1 MRTGPASSIWTGFE
15 ILFAVFAILKA
26 PIYTKA
32 MGFQMLLWSY
42 YKEVK
47 HPFLQILD
55 NCPASLVAEDI
66 ELSLMILSNYT
77 ATTSLSRNSD
87 PLHDC
92 YQKLSLL
99 MNVANKVR
107 DYRISQFGGATL
119 QRSRLHY
126 TEDSVNATKVQ
137 EFVEA
142 WIERTARDG
151 LWEYKKPLQ
160 AKKGRPKKSN
170 RAEEKSTE
178 KKVKIG
184 KKAAAEKKAQ
194 HVFNVPLIDMQW
206 EAYARA
212 SLKTGLAALENSSFG
227 KDFTFDFLLPFRSH
241 YAFDDRALLR
251 LLPDSPDTDDSANDV
266 CLLDFVAKM
275 KGRFSQ
281 EQLAAMSAEA
291 LKKTISAKKN

>member
-1 MRTGPASSIWTGFE
+1 
-15 ILFAVFAILKA
+15 
-26 PIYTKA
+26 
-32 MGFQMLLWSY
+32 
-42 YKEVK
+42 
-47 HPFLQILD
+47 
-55 NCPASLVAEDI
+55 
-66 ELSLMILSNYT
+66 MILSNYT
-77 ATTSLSRNSD
+77 ATTSLSRNTD
-87 PLHDC
+87 PLPDC

-107 DYRISQFGGATL
+107 DYHISQFGGATL

-126 TEDSVNATKVQ
+126 TEDSVNATKVR

-194 HVFNVPLIDMQW
+194 HVFNVPLIDMRGKRTLEPLSRQVSQHSKTLPL
-206 EAYARA
+206 AKI
-212 SLKTGLAALENSSFG
+212 SLLTSCFPFG
-227 KDFTFDFLLPFRSH
+227 RTMHL
-241 YAFDDRALLR
+241 
-251 LLPDSPDTDDSANDV
+251 
-266 CLLDFVAKM
+266 
-275 KGRFSQ
+275 
-281 EQLAAMSAEA
+281 
-291 LKKTISAKKN
+291 TIELFCGCSLTPQTQMTPRTTCVF

>member
-126 TEDSVNATKVQ
+126 TEDSVNATKVR

-151 LWEYKKPLQ
+151 RGSTRSLSKQRKDDQ
-160 AKKGRPKKSN
+160 RN
-170 RAEEKSTE
+170 R
-178 KKVKIG
+178 
-184 KKAAAEKKAQ
+184 
-194 HVFNVPLIDMQW
+194 
-206 EAYARA
+206 
-212 SLKTGLAALENSSFG
+212 TGL
-227 KDFTFDFLLPFRSH
+227 KRSLQ
-241 YAFDDRALLR
+241 R
-251 LLPDSPDTDDSANDV
+251 
-266 CLLDFVAKM
+266 
-275 KGRFSQ
+275 
-281 EQLAAMSAEA
+281 
-291 LKKTISAKKN
+291 KK

>member
-1 MRTGPASSIWTGFE
+1 MVTLTLLFLDSGLRTCSANRACLFDLDRLRDAVCRLRHSQSPHLHKSDGLSDAS
-15 ILFAVFAILKA
+15 
-26 PIYTKA
+26 
-32 MGFQMLLWSY
+32 
-42 YKEVK
+42 VK

-77 ATTSLSRNSD
+77 ATTSLSRNTD

-107 DYRISQFGGATL
+107 DYHISQFGGATL
-119 QRSRLHY
+119 QRSRLRY
-126 TEDSVNATKVQ
+126 TEDSVNATKVR

-160 AKKGRPKKSN
+160 AKKGRPKSN

-178 KKVKIG
+178 KKSK
-184 KKAAAEKKAQ
+184 
-194 HVFNVPLIDMQW
+194 NW
-206 EAYARA
+206 EESCCREEDAVG
-212 SLKTGLAALENSSFG
+212 SVCSSPSQ
-227 KDFTFDFLLPFRSH
+227 DRS
-241 YAFDDRALLR
+241 R
-251 LLPDSPDTDDSANDV
+251 ST
-266 CLLDFVAKM
+266 
-275 KGRFSQ
+275 
-281 EQLAAMSAEA
+281 
-291 LKKTISAKKN
+291 